1 MVRLNYFKELII
13 IFGFIFLPLVI
24 HLNGFN
30 FGQYSKQDLIEIFLT
45 HSFILII
52 IFILSFFIFFFT
64 KKKLVFTNFLIT
76 NFAIFFFLFFY

>member
-1 MVRLNYFKELII
+1 MVKLNYFKELII
-13 IFGFIFLPLVI
+13 IFGFVFLPLII

-52 IFILSFFIFFFT
+52 IFTLSSFIFFFT
-64 KKKLVFTNFLIT
+64 KKKIS
-76 NFAIFFFLFFY
+76 FY